1 MKTTLIVTTMLL
13 VATFATADHPK
24 PNLAQDDAQK
34 IALKTV
40 KGAVENEDNIVTNGH
55 TDYSFD
61 IKTEKDIRV
70 VVVNGDTGKIV
81 SDKTETGDELE
92 SKKKKKPCTAMTG
105 VTKTGITT
113 GCTDTPLQKLP
124 DLSR

>member
-13 VATFATADHPK
+13 VATFATAGHPK

-34 IALKTV
+34 IALKSV

-61 IKTEKDIRV
+61 IKTEKDIRL

-81 SDKTETGDELE
+81 SDKN
-92 SKKKKKPCTAMTG
+92 
-105 VTKTGITT
+105 
-113 GCTDTPLQKLP
+113 
-124 DLSR
+124 